1 MSTHW
6 LPRFTVIFLT
16 LLTAAGAQSNT
27 PAEAIALEQKG
38 RLPQAAEAW
47 RSFIAAHPR
56 DAAAY
61 ASLGVVLAKQQ
72 EYPEAVTAYKKALS
86 LDPRLPG
93 IELNLG
99 LAEFKQGHFHAAIV
113 PLEAVVAKDSGN
125 FQARTLLGLSYYGD
139 KQFAKAIESLKVVV
153 QADPANTEMQQVM
166 AQSCLW
172 AGQYQ
177 CALDGFRQIL
187 TTQPNSAAA
196 HVLIGEALDGLGK
209 TQEAITE
216 FQRAV
221 QVAPHEPNVHFGL
234 GFLYWKTQDY
244 KKAQEEFQAELANV
258 GDSAQAWA
266 YLGDT
271 EMKLGNREKA
281 ALDLNKA
288 IQLHSDIRLA
298 YIDRGI
304 LLLEEKKY
312 KDAIADFRKAIEI
325 DPGQPDA
332 HYRLARVYQALGES
346 SEAEKEFAL
355 VRQLRQELDT
365 RLTPKMSSEPPALQ
379 P

>member
-6 LPRFTVIFLT
+6 FPRLTVIFLA
-16 LLTAAGAQSNT
+16 LLATARAQSTT
-27 PAEAIALEQKG
+27 PADAMALEQKG
-38 RLPQAAEAW
+38 NLAQAAEAW
-47 RSFIAAHPR
+47 RSFVAAHPR

-72 EYPEAVTAYKKALS
+72 KYPEAVTAYKKALS

-99 LAEFKQGHFHAAIV
+99 LAEFKQGHFHDAIV
-113 PLEAVVAKDSGN
+113 PLKAVVAKDSGN
-125 FQARTLLGLSYYGD
+125 FQARTLLGLSYYGA
-139 KQFAKAIESLKVVV
+139 KQYGKAIESLKVAV
-153 QADPANTEMQQVM
+153 QADPGNAELQQVM

-172 AGQYQ
+172 ADQYQ

-187 TTQPNSAAA
+187 LTQPNSAAA

-209 TQEAITE
+209 TREAIAE
-216 FQRAV
+216 FQQAA
-221 QVAPHEPNVHFGL
+221 QVSPHEPNVHFGL
-234 GFLYWKTQDY
+234 GFLYWKSQDY
-244 KKAQEEFQAELANV
+244 ERAKEEFQAELTND
-258 GDSAQAWA
+258 GDNAQAWA

-271 EMKLGNREKA
+271 EMKLGNREMA
-281 ALDLNKA
+281 ASHLNKA
-288 IQLHSDIRLA
+288 IQLQNDIRMA

-304 LLLEEKKY
+304 LLSEENKY
-312 KDAIADFRKAIEI
+312 KDAIADFRKAVEL

-332 HYRLARVYQALGES
+332 HYRLAHAYQALGET
-346 SEAEKEFAL
+346 SEADKEFKL

-365 RLTPKMSSEPPALQ
+365 RLTPKMSSAPPALQ